1 MNIYKID
8 SYFENDN
15 ILSKMKPIYG
25 INEELNCGT
34 INYGDK
40 LYYHI

>member
-15 ILSKMKPIYG
+15 ITILSKMKPIYG

-34 INYGDK
+34 INYGD
-40 LYYHI
+40 